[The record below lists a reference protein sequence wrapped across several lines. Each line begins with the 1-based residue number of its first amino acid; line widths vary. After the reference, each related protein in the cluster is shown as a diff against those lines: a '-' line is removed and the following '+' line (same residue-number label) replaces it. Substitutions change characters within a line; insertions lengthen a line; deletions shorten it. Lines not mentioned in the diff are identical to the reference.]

1 MSDKKRSHRRRS
13 RDYHALFIIGWAITV
28 LQIDISAASV
38 CFLYRSGMV
47 PTGLMVVGV
56 IVLAAIILICCLLF
70 KRKVKPIRWAMG
82 ALFALLTCVLLALAS
97 YYVSTLTS
105 TLKTITD
112 TTQEVTRV
120 GVYVLE
126 EDAAES
132 IQDASG
138 YIFGIDQILAGE
150 ETDNAV
156 ALMEED
162 LGSEI
167 QTESYTALNDLAD
180 ALLVEECGAIIMGEQ
195 YVEVISELDGYG
207 DFENEIREIAFFEW
221 SDDVLTGGDD
231 GTEMDSESTDEVGTG
246 IFTMY
251 ISGIDTY
258 GSISTKS
265 RSDVNIIAVINTNTK
280 QIFLISTPRDY
291 YVPLS
296 ISDGVND
303 KLTHAGLYGVQV
315 SMDTLEMLYDIDLDY
330 YFRVNFSGFEEL
342 IDALGGI
349 TVNSEYEFDAGLYH
363 FVEGEN
369 EVDGEAALAFARER
383 HSFSEGD
390 RQRGRNQM
398 AVITGVLQKMQ
409 TSAILYQFADLMSGL
424 EGSCE
429 TNMAYTDLS
438 GLVRDQIRNGG
449 SWDIQTYSVDGTGS
463 SASTYSMSKE
473 VYVMIPD
480 QDTIDYAK
488 ELIEAMRKDEIITV
502 KQ

>member
-1 MSDKKRSHRRRS
+1 M
-13 RDYHALFIIGWAITV
+13 

-47 PTGLMVVGV
+47 PAGLMAVCMF
-56 IVLAAIILICCLLF
+56 VLAAIILICRLLF

-82 ALFALLTCVLLALAS
+82 VLLALLTCVLLALAS

-180 ALLVEECGAIIMGEQ
+180 ALLDEECGAIVMGEQ
-195 YVEVISELDGYG
+195 YVEVISELDGYE
-207 DFENEIREIAFFEW
+207 DFENEIREIAYYEW
-221 SDDVLTGGDD
+221 SDDVLAGSDDETETDKSADEATGG
-231 GTEMDSESTDEVGTG
+231 V
-246 IFTMY
+246 FAMY

-265 RSDVNIIAVINTNTK
+265 RSDVNIIAVVNTNTK
-280 QIFLISTPRDY
+280 QVLLISTPRDY

-315 SMDTLEMLYDIDLDY
+315 SMDTLEMLYGIDLDY

-349 TVNSEYEFDAGLYH
+349 TVNSEYEFDAGSYH

-409 TSAILYQFADLMSGL
+409 TPAILYQFADLMSGL
-424 EGSCE
+424 EGSFE

-463 SASTYSMSKE
+463 RASTYSMSKE

-480 QDTIDYAK
+480 QDTVDYAK
-488 ELIEAMRKDEIITV
+488 ELIEAIRKDEIITV
-502 KQ
+502 EQ